1 MRKFLV
7 VASILM
13 ISAAAHAAPVQL
25 AQNETPQA
33 QPAPAPDATAAPAP
47 AAPAAPAPA
56 PAAAATPEPATPAA
70 EPAKAADAKPV
81 EAKKPKQHA
90 KVARESAEHKARRI
104 AAKYGVYW

>member
-25 AQNETPQA
+25 VQNETPQA
-33 QPAPAPDATAAPAP
+33 QPAPAPDATA
-47 AAPAAPAPA
+47 APA